1 MSYRDSALHRLDMP
15 PIAPELPRTA
25 FIATQGDMFVFH
37 LGNSPVPL
45 QGFLDRIRP
54 ASLQAPT
61 KTDALVHMEFFLA
74 PLLQLSMSKGQ
85 RGSQDPMS
93 QALID
98 KLQQGPNEP
107 VFMDLLTRQNA
118 ATLRYTFPGGL
129 VQAVAET
136 MGQQVMQQL
145 RGGGEKKGSGGK
157 SKSRQ

>member
-1 MSYRDSALHRLDMP
+1 
-15 PIAPELPRTA
+15 
-25 FIATQGDMFVFH
+25 
-37 LGNSPVPL
+37 
-45 QGFLDRIRP
+45 
-54 ASLQAPT
+54 
-61 KTDALVHMEFFLA
+61 
-74 PLLQLSMSKGQ
+74 MSKGQ
-85 RGSQDPMS
+85 KGSQDAVS
-93 QALID
+93 QALIE

-118 ATLRYTFPGGL
+118 ATLRYTFPGAL